1 MIRIELNNYEEDEE
15 LLDLNKGT
23 YMVKVYGK
31 TYYVR
36 KGSPEPMEVRRAGR
50 GKQWVPLNVD
60 EEMVLEDKNIEGD
73 LIRAGSISM
82 TKVNDK
88 WYGHV
93 SASLPYPED

>member
-1 MIRIELNNYEEDEE
+1 MIRIELNKFEEDEE

-50 GKQWVPLNVD
+50 GHQWIPLNVD
-60 EEMVLEDKNIEGD
+60 EKMGISDKNADGVEIP
-73 LIRAGSISM
+73 AGRISM

-93 SASLPYPED
+93 SAFLPYSEY

>member
-15 LLDLNKGT
+15 LLDLDKGT